1 MPHKVLVTSSKF
13 IEFEAF
19 VREFLREH
27 NCEIVEHD
35 RHRVMNEEELL
46 QIIGPAEG
54 LVTGLE
60 PVTERV
66 FARAPNLKVVSAGG
80 VGYDHIDLDAA
91 NRHGVAVCICAG
103 CNNHSVA
110 ELTFGLLLGLARQI
124 YTADRAIRAGQ
135 WTRVTGPELWGK
147 TIGIVG
153 LGRVGKSVALLARGF
168 GMRVLAS
175 DIVWDVTFA
184 NEHHVSYV
192 PLPRLLAEADV
203 VSLHCPLTAR
213 TRKLIDARAIE
224 RMKPT
229 AYLINTARGPVVDEP
244 ALVAALRNGR
254 IAGVGLD
261 VFETEPR
268 ENNPYIEFPNVILTT
283 HLGGASNEAMARSL
297 ELALMNVTAVLDGRP
312 PVCQVN

>member
-1 MPHKVLVTSSKF
+1 MPRKVLVTSPKF
-13 IEFEAF
+13 IEFESY
-19 VREFLREH
+19 VRGFLQEH
-27 NCEIVEHD
+27 DCEIVEHD
-35 RHRVMNEEELL
+35 RHRVMNEEELAR
-46 QIIGPAEG
+46 IIGPAEG

-60 PVTERV
+60 LVTERV
-66 FARAPNLKVVSAGG
+66 FAQAPNLKVVSAGG
-80 VGYDHIDLDAA
+80 VGHDHIDLDAA

-184 NEHHVSYV
+184 NEHQISYV

-224 RMKPT
+224 RMKPS

-244 ALVAALRNGR
+244 ALVDALSNGR
-254 IAGVGLD
+254 IAGAGLD

-268 ENNPYIEFPNVILTT
+268 ENNPYIGFPNVILTT
-283 HLGGASNEAMARSL
+283 HVGGASNEAVARSL